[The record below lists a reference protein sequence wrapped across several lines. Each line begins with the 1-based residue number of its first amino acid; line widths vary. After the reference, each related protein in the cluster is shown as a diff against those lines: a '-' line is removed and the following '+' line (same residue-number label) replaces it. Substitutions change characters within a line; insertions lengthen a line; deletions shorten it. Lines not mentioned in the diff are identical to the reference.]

1 MRSGVVRVSYG
12 HVYDLYFRVRN
23 VQLKHVAYRV
33 EFIDWV
39 KAGVAFNARGI
50 ETSTRKIS
58 YFGDLY
64 TKIMSVDDYNEL
76 KDELKVAVYRYYED
90 LFLLYQDHLAGVLK
104 SAGKKGRAAKH
115 LCQNFVLLPSFDET
129 PKFQGVFP
137 VEQVNLNQYQPRNED
152 AMRSDMVQLFVEPS
166 SELYKCMAMYYDHS
180 IKSDGNIVLLEV
192 NECQLKI

>member
-1 MRSGVVRVSYG
+1 MSSGVIRVSYG

-50 ETSTRKIS
+50 ENSTRKIS

-64 TKIMSVDDYNEL
+64 TKLMSVGDYAGIV
-76 KDELKVAVYRYYED
+76 DELRIAITRYYED
-90 LFLLYQDHLAGVLK
+90 LFLLYQNHLAGVLN

-115 LCQNFVLLPSFDET
+115 LCQNFVLLPSFRET
-129 PKFQGVFP
+129 PQIEELFP
-137 VEQVNLNQYQPRNED
+137 TTVIDLNNYQPRNED
-152 AMRSDMVQLFVEPS
+152 AFRAHMVQLYVPPE
-166 SELYKCMAMYYDHS
+166 SELYKCMAMYYDHG
-180 IKSDGNIVLLEV
+180 IDTDGNVVLLGV

>member
-1 MRSGVVRVSYG
+1 MKSGVVRVSYG

-23 VQLKHVAYRV
+23 VRLEHVAYRV

-64 TKIMSVDDYNEL
+64 NKLMSVDDYAGL
-76 KDELKVAVYRYYED
+76 TDELRIAVTRYYED
-90 LFLLYQDHLAGVLK
+90 LFLLYQNHLAGVLN

-115 LCQNFVLLPSFDET
+115 LCQNFVLLPSFLDT
-129 PKFQGVFP
+129 PQISAVFP
-137 VEQVNLNQYQPRNED
+137 AKEVDLNNYLPLHEEALR
-152 AMRSDMVQLFVEPS
+152 ADMVQLFVDPA

-180 IKSDGNIVLLEV
+180 IKSDGNVVLLGV